1 MNTYENRKCNHLSE
15 FPKWTTQVIS
25 CNWLKLRVHVRVPVV
40 VTHVLCNRAQA
51 PWWGK
56 KVANKPVNFAKN
68 RRAVKVGL
76 FCAFSAGYW
85 AFAGLRHKCQTPD
98 FIRNKPNSIFR
109 GASQGAKGFLSRLTR
124 YYYIS
129 RYKNVIPK
137 YLENAPIDFAQIS
150 RTLRYILEEQARVS
164 HFKKK
169 SQCREIPS
177 ASEIDNDVISLLS
190 TAWYQHN
197 IGSYQIFIFIW

>member
-1 MNTYENRKCNHLSE
+1 MG
-15 FPKWTTQVIS
+15 WTSQKIEERWRFAS
-25 CNWLKLRVHVRVPVV
+25 FVP
-40 VTHVLCNRAQA
+40 
-51 PWWGK
+51 
-56 KVANKPVNFAKN
+56 
-68 RRAVKVGL
+68 
-76 FCAFSAGYW
+76 AFSAGYW
-85 AFAGLRHKCQTPD
+85 AFAGLRQKCQISD
-98 FIRNKPNSIFR
+98 FIRNKPSSIFR

-190 TAWYQHN
+190 TVRCKHSRRLILNFHPCLIKLW
-197 IGSYQIFIFIW
+197 